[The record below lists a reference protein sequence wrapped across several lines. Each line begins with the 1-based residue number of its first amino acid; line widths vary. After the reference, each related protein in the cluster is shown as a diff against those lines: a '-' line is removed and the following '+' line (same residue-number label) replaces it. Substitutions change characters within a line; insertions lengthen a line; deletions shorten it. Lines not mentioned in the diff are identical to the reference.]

1 MTRLQ
6 SDRSSATWIARQR
19 TWALAGGV
27 LLLAACAG
35 PTPYTKPASSVP
47 AHWGNQAAAST
58 EWGTTPW
65 KSLYTEAPLQ
75 SLIELALARNADLR
89 QAVARIE
96 EARALWGLQQA
107 DQMPTVA
114 VGASHTSARTPPLVQ
129 GNNAALNVRRYD
141 LGLNLL
147 AYELDVWGRMA
158 SLTEAARR
166 QFEATQ
172 EDQRT
177 IRITLISDVAH
188 AYYAWQEA
196 RQRLRLLEQTEA
208 LRERLHALTLRRQAL
223 GTASELDVALTQS
236 ALMGARSEW
245 AAMQRQS
252 EQARNALGLLI
263 GGQWPEGWTP
273 APDMNKP
280 EPNTAWGTGLSSEV
294 LLNRPDVK
302 AAELRLQA
310 AHANIHAARMAFF
323 PRLQLTGL
331 VGSASPALN
340 NLMGG
345 GSQAWSLVPSL
356 QLPIFDGGR
365 AESGVDLAQ
374 ARKNLWVIN
383 YEKTIQ
389 QAFREVA
396 DLLATRDTLGQQW
409 TSQQA
414 QLQAL
419 RERLRLIDVRQ
430 RLGAANLSEKL
441 EAEREVLVLEQVMVQ
456 TQRQW
461 LAANGQ
467 LFKAL
472 GGGDI

>member
-1 MTRLQ
+1 MKPVCFDKRNVAWPERL
-6 SDRSSATWIARQR
+6 RI
-19 TWALAGGV
+19 GV
-27 LLLAACAG
+27 MACCVGLLAACAS
-35 PTPYTKPASSVP
+35 PSPYQKPANPLP
-47 AHWGNQAAAST
+47 AHWGNGGGASAD
-58 EWGTTPW
+58 WSSTPW

-75 SLIELALARNADLR
+75 SLIEMALARNTDVR

-96 EARALWGLQQA
+96 EARALWGLQRA
-107 DQMPTVA
+107 DQTPTVA

-129 GNNAALNVRRYD
+129 GNNMALNVRRYD

-147 AYELDVWGRMA
+147 AYELDVWGRVA

-166 QFEATQ
+166 QFEATE
-172 EDQRT
+172 EDRRT
-177 IRITLISDVAH
+177 IRITLVSDVAH
-188 AYYAWQEA
+188 AYYALQEA
-196 RQRLRLLEQTEA
+196 QQRLRLLEQAQE
-208 LRERLHALTLRRQAL
+208 LRAQLHELTTRRLAL
-223 GTASELDVALTQS
+223 GAASELDVTLTQS
-236 ALMGARSEW
+236 ALMGARSEQ
-245 AAMQRQS
+245 AAMLRQS
-252 EQARNALGLLI
+252 EQARNALALLI
-263 GGQWPEGWTP
+263 GGQWPQGWTA
-273 APDMNKP
+273 APTLNNPRPDS
-280 EPNTAWGTGLSSEV
+280 TWGAGLSSDV

-331 VGSASPALN
+331 VGTASPALN

-365 AESGVDLAQ
+365 AESGVDLAE
-374 ARKNLWVIN
+374 ARKNQWVIN
-383 YEKTIQ
+383 YERTLQ
-389 QAFREVA
+389 LAFREVA
-396 DLLATRDTLGQQW
+396 DLLAARDTLGQQW
-409 TSQQA
+409 VAQQA

-419 RERLRLIDVRQ
+419 RERLRLVDVRH
-430 RLGAANLSEKL
+430 RLGAANLSERL
-441 EAEREVLVLEQVMVQ
+441 EAEREVLAVEQVLIQ

-472 GGGDI
+472 GGGDV